1 MTADAC
7 NLGDRP
13 GAMRQEHPPT
23 PGEVR
28 AVLDSCRSVAVV
40 GLSDDA
46 TKPAYGVS
54 AFLKKR
60 GYSILP
66 VHPKAEAALGEKVH
80 RSVAT
85 IPGRI
90 DLVYLFRS
98 ADAAPAAVEEAIA
111 KGAKAVWMPEG
122 VVHEKAACRARQAGL
137 AVIMDRCAQ
146 KEILRAEAAV

>member
-7 NLGDRP
+7 SLGDRP

-23 PGEVR
+23 PAEIRG
-28 AVLDSCRSVAVV
+28 VLDSCRAVAVI

-46 TKPAYGVS
+46 TRPAYGVS

-60 GYSILP
+60 GYAILP

-80 RSVAT
+80 RSVAA
-85 IPGRI
+85 IPGRV
-90 DLVYLFRS
+90 DLVYMFRA
-98 ADAAPAAVEEAIA
+98 ADAAPAVVEEAIA

-122 VVHEKAACRARQAGL
+122 VVHEDAARRAREAGL
-137 AVIMDRCAQ
+137 AVVMDRCAL
-146 KEILRAEAAV
+146 KEILKTEAAA